1 MVMAPILIK
10 QPKMPL
16 IIFGQILVPDDAPIG
31 LPNSKWASMSIHYTN
46 GYPSKRQIQSAIRHY
61 NDYGAIMMFDLRDH
75 DVSETMNYFAPY
87 IWEYRTVSWTGTVYP
102 KDY

>member
-1 MVMAPILIK
+1 MIKETHLHYKLPLVSQLMVC
-10 QPKMPL
+10 
-16 IIFGQILVPDDAPIG
+16 
-31 LPNSKWASMSIHYTN
+31 KWASMSIHYTN

-75 DVSETMNYFAPY
+75 DVSETTNYFAPY

>member
-1 MVMAPILIK
+1 
-10 QPKMPL
+10 
-16 IIFGQILVPDDAPIG
+16 
-31 LPNSKWASMSIHYTN
+31 
-46 GYPSKRQIQSAIRHY
+46 
-61 NDYGAIMMFDLRDH
+61 MFDLRDH